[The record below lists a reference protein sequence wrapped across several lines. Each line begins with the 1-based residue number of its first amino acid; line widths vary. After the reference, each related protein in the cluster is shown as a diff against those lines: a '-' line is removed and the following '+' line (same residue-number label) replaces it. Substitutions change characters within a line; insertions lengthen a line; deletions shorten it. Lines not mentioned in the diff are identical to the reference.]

1 MPGPQ
6 AAFSLEGRRKNEECR
21 NDAEAAVK
29 AITDQ
34 ILSQMK

>member
-1 MPGPQ
+1 VPAREDAIGKDP
-6 AAFSLEGRRKNEECR
+6 
-21 NDAEAAVK
+21 DAEAMVK